1 VTIEASTEEHTY
13 PEFFTDGF
21 IADPYPTYAHL
32 REKCPVF
39 HTTYPGEP
47 VEIWVLSR
55 YSDVKEAFTNPEIS
69 KQRRHVDQ
77 GLLAPNA
84 MHRKLRGFHT
94 NLVMVD
100 PPIHTRMRKVITREL
115 NPGRVD
121 RLRQR
126 AAEYATELLDG
137 FRARGEADLMGEYA
151 VPLPVTVLGHWML
164 GVPKSKEFDEFLDA
178 STVLVTPRYD
188 FKAEDYD
195 GIKLIMNDFILDLFE
210 YKRRNPADDLLTAFI
225 NARDNDEINDDELI
239 GLAVTMLLAGFAS
252 TTFLIGNTVLALL
265 EHPDQLDLV
274 RRKPELVEAAV
285 EETIRYDG
293 SMQTA
298 TFRFTTTD
306 VEINGTTIPRG
317 SIVVGAFAAAHR
329 DPDVFERPDEFDIT
343 REHNPHIGFGMG
355 VHSCPGNRLGRMM
368 TRIAVGGVLE
378 RLPDLRL
385 AVTRP
390 ELDWRP
396 GLLHRGLFRLPV
408 TFTPNQ

>member
-1 VTIEASTEEHTY
+1 MNPETTDHSY
-13 PEFFTDGF
+13 PEFFTDEF
-21 IADPYPTYAHL
+21 IADPYATYAHL

-55 YSDVKEAFTNPEIS
+55 YQDVKDAFTNPLIS
-69 KQRRHVDQ
+69 KQRQHVGQ

-115 NPGRVD
+115 NPARVD
-121 RLRQR
+121 RLADR
-126 AAEYATELLDG
+126 AAQHAADLLDG
-137 FRARGEADLMGEYA
+137 FAGRGGADLMAEYA
-151 VPLPVTVLGHWML
+151 IPLPVTVLGNWML
-164 GVPKSKEFDEFLDA
+164 GIPPSKEFDEFLEK

-195 GIKLIMNDFILDLFE
+195 SIKIVMNDFILDVLD
-210 YKRRNPADDLLTAFI
+210 YKRRNPADDLFSAFV
-225 NARDNDEINDDELI
+225 AAHAAGEINDDELI

-252 TTFLIGNTVLALL
+252 TSFLVGNALLALL
-265 EHPDQLDLV
+265 EHPEQLKLL
-274 RRKPELVEAAV
+274 RERPELVDNAV

-306 VEINGTTIPRG
+306 VEIEGTTIPRG
-317 SIVVGAFAAAHR
+317 SIVVCAFAAAHR
-329 DPDVFERPDEFDIT
+329 DPAVFERPDEFDLT

-368 TRIAVGGVLE
+368 TRTAVSTAVG

-385 AVTRP
+385 AAAR
-390 ELDWRP
+390 EDLRWRP
-396 GLLHRGLFRLPV
+396 GLLHRGLFALPV
-408 TFTPNQ
+408 EFSTDR